1 MSKKIRLT
9 YGHFNWVN
17 LVLSTDLPFQSKA
30 ICLYLATFMN
40 SKQEVAWPSQARIV
54 KELGISHSSLNRSLN
69 IVEMA
74 GWIIREKGD
83 HKTNTRYYTAFPK
96 GLEKELLGSSPDE
109 LGSPTGGLGSPTQGL
124 GVVPQG
130 DTNKQVNKQTNN
142 YSVQFEEFWK
152 LYPRKLARKKAEES
166 FKKAVK
172 VVDSKDIIAGLKKYL
187 TVWAGKEHDFI
198 PHASTWLNQH
208 RWEDEI
214 NPIAKPNGLDLTKLK
229 GYK

>member
-1 MSKKIRLT
+1 
-9 YGHFNWVN
+9 
-17 LVLSTDLPFQSKA
+17 
-30 ICLYLATFMN
+30 LATFMN
-40 SKQEVAWPSQARIV
+40 MENEVAWPSRSRMEA
-54 KELGISHSSLNRSLN
+54 ELGISRGALNKHLD
-69 IVEMA
+69 IIEMA
-74 GWIIREKGD
+74 GWISRDRGD
-83 HKTNTRYYTAFPK
+83 SKTNTRYYIKFPK
-96 GLEKELLGSSPDE
+96 FVEVELLGSSRDELGSSPDE
-109 LGSPTGGLGSPTQGL
+109 LG
-124 GVVPQG
+124 VVHEVN
-130 DTNKQVNKQTNN
+130 TNKQSNKQTNN

-152 LYPRKLARKKAEES
+152 LYPRKLAKKKAEES

>member
-9 YGHFNWVN
+9 YGHFNWVK
-17 LVLSTDLPFQSKA
+17 LVLSTDLPMPSKA
-30 ICLYLATFMN
+30 ICMYLSTFMN
-40 SKQEVAWPSQARIV
+40 MENEVAWPSRSRIEA
-54 KELGISHSSLNRSLN
+54 ELGISRGALNKHLD
-69 IVEMA
+69 IIEMA
-74 GWIIREKGD
+74 GWISRDRGD
-83 HKTNTRYYTAFPK
+83 SKTNTRYYIKFPK
-96 GLEKELLGSSPDE
+96 FVEVELLGSSRDELGSSPDE
-109 LGSPTGGLGSPTQGL
+109 LG
-124 GVVPQG
+124 VVHEVN
-130 DTNKQVNKQTNN
+130 TNKQSNKQTNN

-152 LYPRKLARKKAEES
+152 LYPRKLAKKKAEES